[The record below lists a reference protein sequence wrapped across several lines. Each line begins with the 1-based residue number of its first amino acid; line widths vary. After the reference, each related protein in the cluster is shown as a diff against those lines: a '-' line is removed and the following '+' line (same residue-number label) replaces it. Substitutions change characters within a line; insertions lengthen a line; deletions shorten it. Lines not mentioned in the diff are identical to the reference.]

1 MSFFPDFRPSL
12 KINCMKG
19 NRLTFFILLA
29 MVLGV
34 IVGYMMNQYGRGS
47 KITYAPAKDYVGADT
62 VLISISGMEYRQPV
76 LVVKD
81 SAEYKKRKD
90 SIDANT
96 WLVISNSSKNYT
108 PTILKQVKGKL
119 ESAKTSKNATA
130 VITKLQTFSDN
141 IKLLTTI
148 FLRLVQM
155 IIAPLVFTTLVV
167 GIAKLGDLKAV
178 GRVGGKAM
186 LWFISASLVSLL
198 LGLVLVNFFHP
209 GTAIDLSNADTA
221 GAKELIGKTQEF
233 SLAKFVEHVF
243 PKSVFEAMATNEILQ
258 LVVFSIFFG
267 VAATALGDYSKP
279 VIKALDVASHI
290 ILKVVG
296 YVMNFA
302 PLGVF
307 GAIAAVIATKGL
319 QVFNFYAQYFFYFL
333 IGIGLLWVILWGVG
347 FLILRNRIPH
357 LLRRISQPLLIAFS
371 TTSSEAVFPKLTEEL
386 ERFGCKDKIVSFIL
400 PLGYS
405 FNLDGSMMYMTFAS
419 ITIAQAYHV
428 PLDIG
433 TQLTMLLVLMLTS
446 KGVAGVPRASLV
458 VIIATCAMFKIP
470 PEGIA
475 LILPIDHF
483 CDMFRT
489 ATNVVGNSIAT
500 SVVSKWEG
508 ELGAGSD

>member
-1 MSFFPDFRPSL
+1 
-12 KINCMKG
+12 MKG
-19 NRLTFFILLA
+19 NRLTIFILLA

-34 IVGYMMNQYGRGS
+34 LTGYIVHEKS
-47 KITYAPAKDYVGADT
+47 SPE
-62 VLISISGMEYRQPV
+62 SIQ
-76 LVVKD
+76 K
-81 SAEYKKRKD
+81 
-90 SIDANT
+90 
-96 WLVISNSSKNYT
+96 
-108 PTILKQVKGKL
+108 
-119 ESAKTSKNATA
+119 
-130 VITKLQTFSDN
+130 FSTN
-141 IKLLTTI
+141 IKLLTTM

-167 GIAKLGDLKAV
+167 GIAKLGDLKSV
-178 GRVGGKAM
+178 GRVAGKAM

-198 LGLVLVNFFHP
+198 MGLVLVNFFHP
-209 GTAIDLSNADTA
+209 GTVIDLSNADTA
-221 GAKELIGKTQEF
+221 GAKDLVSKTQEF
-233 SLAKFVEHVF
+233 SLQKFVEHVF
-243 PKSVFEAMATNEILQ
+243 PKSFIEAMATNEILQ

-267 VAATALGDYSKP
+267 VAATALGDYAKP
-279 VIKALDVASHI
+279 VIHALDVASHI
-290 ILKVVG
+290 ILKMVG

-319 QVFNFYAQYFFYFL
+319 EVFKFYGLYLFYFL
-333 IGIGLLWVILWGVG
+333 IGIALLWALLLTVG
-347 FLILRNRIPH
+347 FLILKRRVPVLLERIA
-357 LLRRISQPLLIAFS
+357 QPLLIAFS
-371 TTSSEAVFPKLTEEL
+371 TTSSEAVFPKLTAEL
-386 ERFGCKDKIVSFIL
+386 ERFGCKDKIVAFIL

-419 ITIAQAYHV
+419 LAIAQAYGIH
-428 PLDIG
+428 LDIG
-433 TQLTMLLVLMLTS
+433 TQITMLLVLMLTS

-508 ELGAGSD
+508 ALTIKHHHSHETHNHH